1 MMTKIGFDLNGT
13 KEMVEL
19 QTKAPEMFDEI
30 VDILKTN
37 LPKVG
42 IELSN
47 EALKGAVILAVHDI
61 CNRYVGKEPGTLI
74 SINVDEK

>member
-1 MMTKIGFDLNGT
+1 MTKIGFDLNGT

-19 QTKAPEMFDEI
+19 QSEAPEMFDEI
-30 VDILKTN
+30 VAILKTN

-47 EALKGAVILAVHDI
+47 EALKGAAFLAVHDI
-61 CNRYVGKEPGTLI
+61 CNRYAGKDPGTLI
-74 SINVDEK
+74 SIKVDKE